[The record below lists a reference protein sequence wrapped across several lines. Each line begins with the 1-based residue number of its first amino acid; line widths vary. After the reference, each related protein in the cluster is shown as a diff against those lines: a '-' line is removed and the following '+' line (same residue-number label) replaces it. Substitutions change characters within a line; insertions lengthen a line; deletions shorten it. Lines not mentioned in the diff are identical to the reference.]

1 MSQPKSTTLAYGA
14 PMVEKVTWP
23 FSANQNA

>member
-1 MSQPKSTTLAYGA
+1 MLKVKRSHWLK
-14 PMVEKVTWP
+14 KVTWP